1 MPKEELVV
9 APENQVQPPVNNVVQ
24 GEGLNAIAD
33 KKEEKPNRVSDRN
46 KNPVINGIRERLKE
60 NLMETNRKSRSKRH
74 RVADDHRAKSR
85 EIVSVLDT
93 RKQLVR
99 KQKLLDYEQQM
110 ITGTAVSRQVLE
122 ADMRDYLENV
132 RAGLQAAADAKADEA
147 NAAYMKAR
155 ATEAAAKERKS
166 QEETDRLIQLSKMA
180 KLTAERASAK
190 KAKADDQ
197 VKKLDEE
204 AKAKKEKGE
213 NEVEKNE
220 QEGEKLELEKKND
233 EEALKNEQEV
243 EKKEEENP
251 EKKEEIPVV
260 EKEENPELNEG
271 EKPPVNPE
279 KKEEEVPEKKEE
291 VPVKKEEEIPKNEEQ
306 PPVKKEEI
314 PVYEVGNVQSF
325 QLNGKLEG
333 AAKGALGGKPE
344 KLEVPV
350 YEVGNVQSYS
360 IGSKKAEGAAKGAL
374 EPNPQQKVEDLE
386 DDGDILLEDAGNLK
400 DLEAE
405 AARVQ
410 PHEALVVLANDISK
424 IKTYMPSSAD
434 LKKDVSDYVAILQ
447 NLDAGN
453 KPFFTSFAGWNNRRK
468 ADNIEADLDKN
479 EEQIK
484 KIMTAWKSRR
494 DYHKDVD
501 VKPLDRTYDSIA
513 RSWYEL
519 THQYTVS
526 QLPEDATEAEIMS
539 SLENRSIPVEAAKSI
554 EEYTGYFDETEMDN
568 LLGKIED
575 NPYLELDQEDIPKK
589 SLAPADTS
597 PSESELSVVHT
608 DITMYSKADEFGNQR
623 KFVFDRTFMGREVE
637 SDRKSQKRKW
647 RKRGYGRKK
656 VDSNIILHA
665 EQANLVSDM
674 LDENGEFMYSESN
687 RGMVHNLKKT
697 FGVSQRA
704 MYEPDKEP
712 EKEPEQEADMMEK
725 ISSAIRTSVFFK
737 HINSETILR
746 YAAYNEGPVKE
757 GEEVSEFALAPGLS
771 EFAGWAVT
779 QTLSEPETFN
789 QAIGKLLGDESF
801 SSAPEFNEALKK
813 ETGISGLSE
822 LQKLVK
828 IFMIIDSHNLLNNA
842 KTPEQ
847 EKLVEVVIN
856 GVFNKADPEIIKSA
870 KLSELLKYVG
880 LSAES
885 DWRAILNQAVANS

>member
-132 RAGLQAAADAKADEA
+132 RDGLQAAADAKADEA

-251 EKKEEIPVV
+251 EKKEEIPVFD
-260 EKEENPELNEG
+260 KEENPELNEG
-271 EKPPVNPE
+271 GKPPVNPE
-279 KKEEEVPEKKEE
+279 KKEEEVPEKEEE

-484 KIMTAWKSRR
+484 KIMTAWKGRR

-519 THQYTVS
+519 THQYAVS

-757 GEEVSEFALAPGLS
+757 GEEVTEFALAPGLS

-828 IFMIIDSHNLLNNA
+828 VFMIIDSHNLLNNA

>member
-260 EKEENPELNEG
+260 DKDENPELNEG

>member
-60 NLMETNRKSRSKRH
+60 NLIETNRKSRSKRH
-74 RVADDHRAKSR
+74 RVANDHRAKSR

-243 EKKEEENP
+243 EKKEEEIP

-260 EKEENPELNEG
+260 DKEENPELNEG

-291 VPVKKEEEIPKNEEQ
+291 VPVKMEEEIPKNEQE
-306 PPVKKEEI
+306 PPEKKEE
-314 PVYEVGNVQSF
+314 PPKNQE
-325 QLNGKLEG
+325 EP
-333 AAKGALGGKPE
+333 PE
-344 KLEVPV
+344 KKKEIPV

-400 DLEAE
+400 DLEAG

-484 KIMTAWKSRR
+484 KIMTAWKGRR

-513 RSWYEL
+513 KSWYEL
-519 THQYTVS
+519 THQYAVS

-554 EEYTGYFDETEMDN
+554 EEYTGYFDETEMYN

-623 KFVFDRTFMGREVE
+623 KFVFDRTYMGREVE

-712 EKEPEQEADMMEK
+712 EKEPEQEAVMMEK

-757 GEEVSEFALAPGLS
+757 GEEVTEFALAPGLS

-779 QTLSEPETFN
+779 QALSEPETFN

-828 IFMIIDSHNLLNNA
+828 VFMIIDSHNLLNNA

-856 GVFNKADPEIIKSA
+856 GVFNKADPEVIKSA